1 MPESTP
7 TAAAPSSLLDQF
19 HRWLRWARWA
29 LWAAAGFFV
38 LVALFEGVRLF
49 QTAYGVHPAFG
60 YLTIAG
66 ILAAGALIA
75 WPIWRFLHVPRVVR
89 PPAVPASDELGI
101 DHLRAEVRYLERY
114 LTACRRNEELADQAQ
129 LIDEART
136 DLRRLAVRVRS
147 GTDAQA
153 AELGRELTAWT
164 GERMTT
170 ILADLDARAEK
181 LIYREALAVG
191 VGTAASPNGTLD
203 AFVVLWRSVN
213 LASRLAVLYYG
224 RPGLWGTLAICRD
237 VSLATAAAAYL
248 QNVTDSL
255 GGLLARTIGGVTG
268 VVAGP
273 AVEGITNALVV
284 VRIGYLARAR
294 CRSFRE
300 WDPETRKS
308 ALSAA
313 FDATQKVAVGLT
325 TEILRTVGGGLGV
338 VAEAAAS
345 SVGYVAGAAV
355 DTVTSAAESAKNA
368 AVDLGQ
374 RVGLLKK
381 KAPDEPA
388 PEGESEG

>member
-213 LASRLAVLYYG
+213 LASRLAVL
-224 RPGLWGTLAICRD
+224 
-237 VSLATAAAAYL
+237 
-248 QNVTDSL
+248 
-255 GGLLARTIGGVTG
+255 
-268 VVAGP
+268 
-273 AVEGITNALVV
+273 
-284 VRIGYLARAR
+284 
-294 CRSFRE
+294 
-300 WDPETRKS
+300 
-308 ALSAA
+308 
-313 FDATQKVAVGLT
+313 
-325 TEILRTVGGGLGV
+325 
-338 VAEAAAS
+338 
-345 SVGYVAGAAV
+345 
-355 DTVTSAAESAKNA
+355 
-368 AVDLGQ
+368 
-374 RVGLLKK
+374 
-381 KAPDEPA
+381 
-388 PEGESEG
+388 